1 MAVQFEAVSKTV
13 KLFEALKL
21 DRCDIL
27 SYDNFV
33 VNNGKKKLTLKQ
45 VAKIMSANIWE
56 HLKTLSPRERQKRL
70 DKGLKTLRR
79 IRLAKAS
86 ASKASK
92 PGQSSQAASIRLVAR
107 SR

>member
-1 MAVQFEAVSKTV
+1 M
-13 KLFEALKL
+13 KLEKACKL
-21 DRCDIL
+21 DRCDIF
-27 SYDNFV
+27 SYSDSV
-33 VNNGKKKLTLKQ
+33 VNNAKKKLTLKQ

-70 DKGLKTLRR
+70 EKGLKTLRR

-92 PGQSSQAASIRLVAR
+92 PGQSSQAASTRLVAR